1 MRRSH
6 RMWPAT
12 TIFALGLLFTGC
24 ADLPQ
29 RRLTRVDPPPAKP
42 STPLQL
48 PAPPTPAVQPAE
60 LKTTPQADPGK
71 PPVTQVRAVGE
82 SAANPLRALHDHAA
96 KRYQTMDTYI
106 MRLKRREVVGGKARP
121 EELILVK
128 FRQEPWSVYFKWIG
142 PEAKGREV
150 VHVKGQYDNRI
161 HSLVAA
167 GDVLLMPAGQRFSV
181 AVDSAMV
188 RSKSRYPITEAGLGT
203 SIHRFGLLVATLEK
217 GDKRQGTA
225 KYLGLVKRTE
235 FETPVEGVEQ
245 TVPPESDPLLPG
257 GGRRWWFFDP
267 TSAMPVLVITHDETG
282 REVEYYCYDRILAP
296 ARLDDDDFNPDK
308 LWKKK

>member
-1 MRRSH
+1 MCMKIALSAVLADLASLGGPGNSRQTRSVPPFRSRRDPRGPRLPFPRHCFAGILIGSGCSGTAH
-6 RMWPAT
+6 RTDAVYAQIASDVASD

-96 KRYQTMDTYI
+96 QRYQTMDTYI

-167 GDVLLMPAGQRFSV
+167 GDVLLMHAGQRFS
-181 AVDSAMV
+181 
-188 RSKSRYPITEAGLGT
+188 I
-203 SIHRFGLLVATLEK
+203 
-217 GDKRQGTA
+217 
-225 KYLGLVKRTE
+225 
-235 FETPVEGVEQ
+235 
-245 TVPPESDPLLPG
+245 
-257 GGRRWWFFDP
+257 
-267 TSAMPVLVITHDETG
+267 
-282 REVEYYCYDRILAP
+282 
-296 ARLDDDDFNPDK
+296 
-308 LWKKK
+308 